1 MYLSTST
8 PSRGARLHRGSKVVR
23 KEAGRRRGRKREGKV
38 GMLRE
43 PVHHTGS
50 DHESYSNNKYHKPG
64 QRFARV
70 GGGKIVVF
78 ALMLFA
84 LSVLS
89 IAYRSSKPGPVGISN
104 NENIARYATTRART
118 SQPVAE
124 SEPAGFYG
132 LHAEDITGNEHARVL
147 CRTMCVVGNLEAAS
161 NKRTSVA
168 HFSVNAKY
176 CVCDE
181 DLPGHQNRKRQGH
194 CYVPVQG
201 QGAVHHQRGDFL
213 RQDHQRV

>member
-1 MYLSTST
+1 VVRELVQFFDESTVLRWNST
-8 PSRGARLHRGSKVVR
+8 PIRAKLQRLKPCEEGG
-23 KEAGRRRGRKREGKV
+23 KEGGRKREGKF

-43 PVHHTGS
+43 PVHQTGS
-50 DHESYSNNKYHKPG
+50 DHEPYSNNKYHKPG
-64 QRFARV
+64 QRFVVGFARV

-118 SQPVAE
+118 SQPFAE

-161 NKRTSVA
+161 NKRCTLL
-168 HFSVNAKY
+168 
-176 CVCDE
+176 CE
-181 DLPGHQNRKRQGH
+181 RKI
-194 CYVPVQG
+194 
-201 QGAVHHQRGDFL
+201 L
-213 RQDHQRV
+213 RVR